1 MARGLSILI
10 VDDDEDDF
18 FLTSEYLHG
27 ITGQS
32 FEISWAP
39 SYDQALN
46 LLSAKNFDLC
56 FFDYLLGF
64 RTGLDLLRVA
74 KELGLRVPIILLTGK
89 GDTEVDVQAIRSG
102 VADYLEKHEL
112 DSPKLERSIRYA
124 LERAAVHQALQESE
138 EKYRSIFER
147 SLDAI
152 CLLDAQG
159 KFTDVNEAAI
169 KMLGFSRSEF
179 LTKTLPDLFRS
190 ELTREV
196 FWAKIEQGEGIPDL
210 EVELVAANGKHRIC
224 VIVCTCLRMPG
235 NEDTFTL
242 QCIIHDLTRR
252 KKTEQELL
260 RAEKLAATGRFMRT
274 LGHEIRNPLTNID
287 LATNQLLLE
296 NQDTELEDYLEI
308 IGRNSKRIGHLVT
321 ALLQTSNPGQLTL
334 RLTSLHELLDQTI
347 EMATD
352 RIALKNIQLTK
363 HFDPKVNVANVDAEK
378 LKIALLNI
386 IINGIEI
393 MEAGRGELTISTS
406 KVHNQ
411 ICISILDNGPGIS
424 REVQNRMFEP
434 YFSNKPNGVGLG
446 LAGALSIIQ
455 LHGGNIE
462 VQSEEGK
469 GARFTV
475 WIKS

>member
-1 MARGLSILI
+1 
-10 VDDDEDDF
+10 
-18 FLTSEYLHG
+18 
-27 ITGQS
+27 
-32 FEISWAP
+32 
-39 SYDQALN
+39 
-46 LLSAKNFDLC
+46 
-56 FFDYLLGF
+56 
-64 RTGLDLLRVA
+64 
-74 KELGLRVPIILLTGK
+74 
-89 GDTEVDVQAIRSG
+89 
-102 VADYLEKHEL
+102 
-112 DSPKLERSIRYA
+112 
-124 LERAAVHQALQESE
+124 
-138 EKYRSIFER
+138 
-147 SLDAI
+147 
-152 CLLDAQG
+152 
-159 KFTDVNEAAI
+159 
-169 KMLGFSRSEF
+169 
-179 LTKTLPDLFRS
+179 
-190 ELTREV
+190 
-196 FWAKIEQGEGIPDL
+196 
-210 EVELVAANGKHRIC
+210 
-224 VIVCTCLRMPG
+224 MPG

-334 RLTSLHELLDQTI
+334 HLTSLHELLDQTI

-411 ICISILDNGPGIS
+411 IGISILDNGPGIS